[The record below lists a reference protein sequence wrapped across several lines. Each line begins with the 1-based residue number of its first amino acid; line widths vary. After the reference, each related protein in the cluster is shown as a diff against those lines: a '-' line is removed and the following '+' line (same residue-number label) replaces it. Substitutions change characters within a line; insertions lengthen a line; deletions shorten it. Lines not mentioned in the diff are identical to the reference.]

1 MSNDV
6 IKTKNV
12 PKWLEAKLFETILKE
27 NFEKYKEI
35 KEFKA
40 YDGLSARENYSTVMT
55 RIEIVIELEDGA
67 TQTQFF
73 MLKTEHESELFKELA
88 NRIHSFAQ
96 EFKVYQEILPRLEK
110 LYQDAG
116 QTVKFGAKCYKL
128 PITQGHLLLEDLK
141 QQGFKNANRLE
152 CLDMHHAKM
161 VLKKM
166 AQWHA
171 ASVVHKENNG
181 SYEESYKT
189 ALYTDA
195 GRKSMSIFFEG
206 MTKYLLKCLHLYDNH
221 KLYRE
226 KLEKLLSCIVDEL
239 FKAVKVNK
247 DDFNV
252 LNHAD
257 LCTNNIMFQYTD
269 DGQLLNTFF
278 VDYDRL
284 KYGSPAQ
291 DLLYFIISSLQID
304 IKIKQFDHLIQYYH
318 EHLVES
324 LQLLKYTKKIP
335 TLKDIHI
342 MLHKYGIWGEYG
354 TLISNALGFC
364 TAVGVMAVALI
375 DSSEMSTLDK
385 FDGDGE
391 DGDTF
396 KLMMFTNKRYH
407 QHMNAILPWLLNRG
421 YLDF

>member
-1 MSNDV
+1 S
-6 IKTKNV
+6 T
-12 PKWLEAKLFETILKE
+12 TIERLCGCSKI
-27 NFEKYKEI
+27 YLQ
-35 KEFKA
+35 
-40 YDGLSARENYSTVMT
+40 YTC
-55 RIEIVIELEDGA
+55 DGA
-67 TQTQFF
+67 TQTQYF
-73 MLKTEHESELFKELA
+73 MLKTEHESELFKELT
-88 NRIHSFAQ
+88 NGIDSFAQ
-96 EFKVYQEILPRLEK
+96 ESKVYQEILPCLEK

-128 PITQGHLLLEDLK
+128 PITQDHLLLEDLK

-171 ASVVHKENNG
+171 ASVIHKENIG

-195 GRKSMSIFFEG
+195 GR
-206 MTKYLLKCLHLYDNH
+206 
-221 KLYRE
+221 
-226 KLEKLLSCIVDEL
+226 
-239 FKAVKVNK
+239 
-247 DDFNV
+247 
-252 LNHAD
+252 
-257 LCTNNIMFQYTD
+257 
-269 DGQLLNTFF
+269 
-278 VDYDRL
+278 
-284 KYGSPAQ
+284 
-291 DLLYFIISSLQID
+291 
-304 IKIKQFDHLIQYYH
+304 
-318 EHLVES
+318 
-324 LQLLKYTKKIP
+324 
-335 TLKDIHI
+335 
-342 MLHKYGIWGEYG
+342 
-354 TLISNALGFC
+354 FC